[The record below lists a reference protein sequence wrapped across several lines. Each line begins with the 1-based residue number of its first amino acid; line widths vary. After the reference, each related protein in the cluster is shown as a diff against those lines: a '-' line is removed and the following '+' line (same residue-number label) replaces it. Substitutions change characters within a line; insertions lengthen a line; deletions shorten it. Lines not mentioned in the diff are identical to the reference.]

1 MTRRRLSVRVEA
13 LAVIVADRWPSGSE
27 ARLVDQLVDRLPRT
41 IAQLAMATPDGYP
54 STSSGAP
61 DRGGSAS
68 TGSTDRLGDLVARRA
83 AAADDYTRL
92 GDLVGE
98 SAACAAVGDRQGVRR
113 ALERALG
120 VTDVWQPPAS
130 PSVKAALSCARWTA
144 TDSGVDAWVDPLCE
158 RIADAG
164 RAGLCE
170 ACWRRRHRWAQRRAT
185 VSG

>member
-1 MTRRRLSVRVEA
+1 MTRRRLSVRVDA
-13 LAVIVADRWPSGSE
+13 LAVIIADRYGPGTE
-27 ARLVDQLVDRLPRT
+27 ARLVDQLVARLPRT

-54 STSSGAP
+54 TSTSGAP

-68 TGSTDRLGDLVARRA
+68 TGSSDRLGDLVARRA
-83 AAADDYTRL
+83 AAVEDYQRL
-92 GDLVGE
+92 GDLVGRA
-98 SAACAAVGDRQGVRR
+98 AACAAVNDRQGVRR
-113 ALERALG
+113 ALSDALG
-120 VTDVWQPPAS
+120 VTDVWQPPAP

-144 TDSGVDAWVDPLCE
+144 TDSGVDDWVDPLCE